1 MVSTTQ
7 RQPASTLL
15 HLNTDAPYYKWLV
28 AGIILMA
35 SATQTFAGSSVT
47 LAIPRL
53 MATFGADLA
62 AAQWVTTGF
71 LITRTLVTP
80 LLGWLGGI
88 DGATADRA
96 ALGFIRRQ
104 MDIEVIAAGFHSSF
118 FLACLCFVLSSLP
131 MIWILN
137 RRYRR

>member
-7 RQPASTLL
+7 QQPASTLL
-15 HLNTDAPYYKWLV
+15 QLNTNASYYKWLV

-71 LITRTLVTP
+71 LITRTLVT
-80 LLGWLGGI
+80 
-88 DGATADRA
+88 
-96 ALGFIRRQ
+96 
-104 MDIEVIAAGFHSSF
+104 
-118 FLACLCFVLSSLP
+118 
-131 MIWILN
+131 
-137 RRYRR
+137 